1 MFSEN
6 DNYHKNIEN
15 SISDNINNENINENE
30 IQNPFFQSN
39 KEKHNTNSNDNQK
52 NKIKKQPLKSIENII
67 STKTNININTSA
79 KTAIK
84 QSKNYLE
91 NNIYQTVIKRQNNN
105 SNNNSFNRLSYTN
118 EEKYSILKMKKI
130 KSNKF
135 SPYKS
140 TNHLYNKVENNFD
153 EEKNDTKLLYFKLK
167 KNKKIYSLKKA
178 YISHLSFKD
187 ENNNSKEF
195 KIFRD
200 SDIGL
205 NDGHKITN
213 QVEDFDVDSDDEVIY
228 NGRKKCI
235 QTIETAIQFL
245 KNKNEEYVGKYM
257 KTFNIC

>member
-1 MFSEN
+1 MFSSKDN
-6 DNYHKNIEN
+6 DINNNNSFSNI
-15 SISDNINNENINENE
+15 INNENKNENE
-30 IQNPFFQSN
+30 TENPFFKSDN
-39 KEKHNTNSNDNQK
+39 EKNENNIKNNLV

-67 STKTNININTSA
+67 STKTNINNNTSV
-79 KTAIK
+79 KTTIK
-84 QSKNYLE
+84 QYKSFLEDNIKHKTVSKKLNN
-91 NNIYQTVIKRQNNN
+91 NNIVF
-105 SNNNSFNRLSYTN
+105 SPFSYSN
-118 EEKYSILKMKKI
+118 EEKYSLLKMKKI

-153 EEKNDTKLLYFKLK
+153 EEKNDSKFLYFKLK

-195 KIFRD
+195 KLFRD

-205 NDGHKITN
+205 SDGYKVKN
-213 QVEDFDVDSDDEVIY
+213 QLEDFDVNSEDETIKI
-228 NGRKKCI
+228 GECRCI
-235 QTIETAIQFL
+235 KSIGAAIDFL

-257 KTFNIC
+257 KFFKNF